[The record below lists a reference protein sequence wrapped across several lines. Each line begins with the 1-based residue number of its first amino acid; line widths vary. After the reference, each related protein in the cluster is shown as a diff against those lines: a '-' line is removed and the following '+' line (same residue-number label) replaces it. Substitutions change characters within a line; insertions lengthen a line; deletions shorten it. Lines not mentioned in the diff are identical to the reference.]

1 MPFGPS
7 HKVILSVA
15 KGALHSF
22 FHEIRVINEDNVPKD
37 GPVLVLCTHH
47 NMIIDPA
54 MLSSTFPHGRFI
66 HYWAKAS
73 LFANPIAKA
82 ILVDAG
88 NIPVNRRSKDNQSMF
103 KGTFDAL
110 AHGEVVA
117 LFPEGTSYTEPRIM
131 QVKDGASWAALEY
144 TKWATSEEGKRRNA
158 KPLSLI
164 PAGLVYTNKSK
175 YRSSAIMEYG
185 KAIPL
190 VDLAAQFNTDDTNAA
205 KQAVKKLT
213 KTIETNMVRLTINGN
228 DWETVYAGRMARE
241 LLWED
246 ERTLNLDEFVTV
258 SQILIDLLTYQNS
271 LKSYAGLKEAL
282 IKYSSLLKAS
292 KLTNDAICTLP
303 LPRSLDPSRPTP
315 LPSRLSTLGFL
326 LLSTVG
332 CIGPLPFFVLPLL
345 INAPVYIMSR
355 YGANLAVDEEET
367 QAQNKVVFGVLLT
380 TVVYGFVFCILW
392 AFFWMT
398 PVGAVLAGSA
408 VWLLFNYYLRT
419 IDDFYSRTKRLFAAW
434 RVLVGVWGPRRWD
447 LSPADLKQYTVP
459 EIPKP
464 SQWIDRPL
472 TPTPPVGAAATNTT
486 APASASP
493 ESAADKTK
501 KRLKKPASRSLVRHV
516 LRARIEASRAL
527 EAFLQEL
534 EVASPRVRV
543 SPHLGREEGTIEEG
557 YVSGLSSETG
567 DYLDVGAAVGSK
579 ASSTPGTPLTPGTP
593 VPEKRAYLE
602 GREIIKFLRDRG
614 AKIAHQAGASDWVAA
629 LSSDEGESETPA
641 LSPGVDE
648 VDEVFWVKPSAQ

>member
-7 HKVILSVA
+7 HKIILSIA

-110 AHGEVVA
+110 AADEVVA

-144 TKWATSEEGKRRNA
+144 TKWATSEEGKRKNA
-158 KPLSLI
+158 QPLRLI

-185 KAIPL
+185 KPIPL
-190 VDLAAQFNTDDTNAA
+190 ESLAAQFNAGDPDAA

-213 KTIETNMVRLTINGN
+213 KTIEATMVRLTINAN
-228 DWETVYAGRMARE
+228 DWDALYAGRMARQ

-246 ERTLNLDEFVTV
+246 ERTLNLDEFVAV
-258 SQILIDLLTYQNS
+258 SQILVDLFNYQNT
-271 LKSYAGLKEAL
+271 LKSYSGLKEAL
-282 IKYSSLLKAS
+282 LKYYALLKAS

-303 LPRSLDPSRPTP
+303 LPRTLDPSRPTP

-326 LLSTVG
+326 LLSTFG
-332 CIGPLPFFVLPLL
+332 CIGPLPFFTLPLL

-355 YGANLAVDEEET
+355 YGANLAFDEEES
-367 QAQNKVVFGVLLT
+367 QAQNKVVFGALLT
-380 TVVYGFVFCILW
+380 TVVYGSVFCALW
-392 AFFWMT
+392 AFFWMS
-398 PVGAVLAGSA
+398 PLGAVLAGSA

-419 IDDFYSRTKRLFAAW
+419 IDDFYTRTKRLFAAW
-434 RVLVGVWGPRRWD
+434 RVLVGVWGPRGWD

-459 EIPKP
+459 EIPKINP
-464 SQWIDRPL
+464 WVERPL
-472 TPTPPVGAAATNTT
+472 TPTPPAGAAATNTT
-486 APASASP
+486 TPAS
-493 ESAADKTK
+493 ESVTEKAK
-501 KRLKKPASRSLVRHV
+501 KHLKKPASRSLVRHV

-543 SPHLGREEGTIEEG
+543 SAHLGREEGTIEEG

-579 ASSTPGTPLTPGTP
+579 SASTPGTPITPGTP
-593 VPEKRAYLE
+593 VAEKRAYLE

-629 LSSDEGESETPA
+629 LSSDEGESETPGA
-641 LSPGVDE
+641 RGSGAGE
-648 VDEVFWVKPSAQ
+648 AEVFWVKPSAQ

>member
-7 HKVILSVA
+7 HKIILSIA

-54 MLSSTFPHGRFI
+54 MLSSTFPHGRLI
-66 HYWAKAS
+66 HYWAKAT

-110 AHGEVVA
+110 GADEVVA

-144 TKWATSEEGKRRNA
+144 TKWATSEEGKKKNA
-158 KPLSLI
+158 QPLSLI

-175 YRSSAIMEYG
+175 YRSSAIMEFG

-190 VDLAAQFNTDDTNAA
+190 AELAAEFNNGDTEAA
-205 KQAVKKLT
+205 KHAVKKLT
-213 KTIETNMVRLTINGN
+213 RKIEATMVGLTINAN
-228 DWETVYAGRMARE
+228 DWETLYAGRMARQ

-246 ERTLNLDEFVTV
+246 ERTLNLDEFVSV
-258 SQILIDLLTYQNS
+258 SQILIDLLTYPSN
-271 LKSYAGLKEAL
+271 LKSYAGLKDAL
-282 IKYSSLLKAS
+282 LKYSSLLKAS
-292 KLTNDAICTLP
+292 KLTNDAIYTLP
-303 LPRSLDPSRPTP
+303 LPRTLDPNRPTP

-326 LLSTVG
+326 LLSTLG
-332 CIGPLPFFVLPLL
+332 CIGPLPFFTLPLL
-345 INAPVYIMSR
+345 INAPVYMMSR
-355 YGANLAVDEEET
+355 YGANLAWDEEES
-367 QAQNKVVFGVLLT
+367 QAQMKVVFGLLLT
-380 TVVYGFVFCILW
+380 TVVYGLVFCAVW
-392 AFFWMT
+392 AFFWMS
-398 PVGAVLAGSA
+398 PIGAVLAGSA

-419 IDDFYSRTKRLFAAW
+419 IDEFYTRTKRLFAAW

-459 EIPKP
+459 EIPKANP
-464 SQWIDRPL
+464 WIDRPI
-472 TPTPPVGAAATNTT
+472 TPTPPSAPTS
-486 APASASP
+486 PASAVDSP
-493 ESAADKTK
+493 KTP
-501 KRLKKPASRSLVRHV
+501 LPKPASRSLVRHV

-543 SPHLGREEGTIEEG
+543 SAHLGRPEGVLEEG
-557 YVSGLSSETG
+557 YVSGVSSETG
-567 DYLDVGAAVGSK
+567 DYLDVGAAVGNK
-579 ASSTPGTPLTPGTP
+579 GASTPDTPGTP
-593 VPEKRAYLE
+593 VPEKRA
-602 GREIIKFLRDRG
+602 
-614 AKIAHQAGASDWVAA
+614 
-629 LSSDEGESETPA
+629 
-641 LSPGVDE
+641 
-648 VDEVFWVKPSAQ
+648 